1 MGKLSALF
9 GLNDSRDQAQDD
21 RMATIE
27 SRLSAVEARPAGGVD
42 PTILERLT
50 TLEERTVVDAAAR
63 QDVAA
68 LASRLTALE
77 TREVADGTARTA
89 AANAAAAAAGATA
102 AVGNLTS
109 ALDRVSARLAVIEQ
123 EFADLP
129 QGTPGTPDDG
139 GITLPEVKP

>member
-1 MGKLSALF
+1 MGILSTLF

-27 SRLSAVEARPAGGVD
+27 TRLGAVEARPAGGVD

-50 TLEERTVVDAAAR
+50 T
-63 QDVAA
+63 
-68 LASRLTALE
+68 LE

>member
-1 MGKLSALF
+1 MGILSTLF

-27 SRLSAVEARPAGGVD
+27 TRLGAVEARPAGGVD
-42 PTILERLT
+42 PAIVERI
-50 TLEERTVVDAAAR
+50 A
-63 QDVAA
+63 
-68 LASRLTALE
+68 ALE

-89 AANAAAAAAGATA
+89 AANAAAAAAGAAA

-123 EFADLP
+123 EFADLS

>member
-42 PTILERLT
+42 PTILE
-50 TLEERTVVDAAAR
+50 
-63 QDVAA
+63 
-68 LASRLTALE
+68 RLTALE